1 MLFKYKLYKYV
12 TMTKYIVRNL
22 CKDDYDS
29 NYLRLLGQYFTIN
42 DDTISFADFTDYI
55 DKLQPSQQI
64 IVIQYNDNDNTSS
77 FIIGSSTIFIETKL
91 IHNFGKVAHIE
102 DVIVHSDFRGKGLG
116 KLLLDKCI
124 EIAKQNGCYKIIL
137 DCSDDNCRFYENCG
151 FNKKG
156 NQMAMYF

>member
-1 MLFKYKLYKYV
+1 MAHYIFRKLCA
-12 TMTKYIVRNL
+12 T
-22 CKDDYDS
+22 DYHN
-29 NYLRLLGQYFTIN
+29 NYLQLLGQDFSIN
-42 DDTISFADFTDYI
+42 VSDISFDDFTNYI
-55 DKLQPSQQI
+55 DTLPDTQQI
-64 IVIQYNDNDNTSS
+64 IVIQHNQYDSTSPYL
-77 FIIGSSTIFIETKL
+77 IGTATIFIETKL

-102 DVIVHSDFRGKGLG
+102 DVIVHNEFRGKGLG

-156 NQMAMYF
+156 NQMALYF

>member
-1 MLFKYKLYKYV
+1 MSDYIFRKLLI
-12 TMTKYIVRNL
+12 T
-22 CKDDYDS
+22 DYHN
-29 NYLRLLGQYFTIN
+29 NYLQLLGQYFSIN
-42 DDTISFADFTDYI
+42 VGDISFADFTNYI
-55 DKLQPSQQI
+55 RTLPDTQQI
-64 IVIQYNDNDNTSS
+64 IVLQHNSIDISGSYLV
-77 FIIGSSTIFIETKL
+77 GSSTIFIETKL

-124 EIAKQNGCYKIIL
+124 EIAKQNRCYKIIL

>member
-1 MLFKYKLYKYV
+1 MAHYIFRKLCA
-12 TMTKYIVRNL
+12 T
-22 CKDDYDS
+22 DYHN
-29 NYLRLLGQYFTIN
+29 NYLQLLGQDFSIN
-42 DDTISFADFTDYI
+42 VGTISFDDFTNYI
-55 DKLQPSQQI
+55 DTLPDTQQI
-64 IVIQYNDNDNTSS
+64 IVIENNSIDISGSYLV
-77 FIIGSSTIFIETKL
+77 GSSTIFIETKL

-156 NQMAMYF
+156 NQMAMYLLLDPLISI

>member
-1 MLFKYKLYKYV
+1 MAHYIFRKLCA
-12 TMTKYIVRNL
+12 T
-22 CKDDYDS
+22 DYHN
-29 NYLRLLGQYFTIN
+29 NYLQLLGQDFSIN
-42 DDTISFADFTDYI
+42 VGTISFDDFTNYI
-55 DKLQPSQQI
+55 DTLPDTQQI
-64 IVIQYNDNDNTSS
+64 IVIQHNQYDSTSPYL
-77 FIIGSSTIFIETKL
+77 IGTATIFIETKL

-156 NQMAMYF
+156 NQMALYF